1 MRYRLI
7 SFVYLLLLALTHINA
22 QAVTLEECL
31 QVDESEA
38 DGDMQEL
45 LARAEEAFRDDEDFD
60 SSQLCRAIRL
70 YERVLEL
77 EPQNNRA
84 MNRLSQAYFMLGIE
98 FLAAQEERREAF
110 KRGRDLGLKRL
121 GVEQPEDPELL
132 CAVALPAIETVT
144 LEEGLEEEEL
154 SIAGLFWAG
163 NNWGKWLDNLP
174 EGERISRGFSDL
186 RCVRASFERTLELDE
201 EFFAAGPHRALGSL
215 LTQIP
220 GESLRVARAHFERAI
235 EIAPYY
241 LENKTN
247 YACGYA
253 VRVRDRALFD
263 RLIEEVLAAPVG
275 ERYIFWNKRAKRFA
289 EELKEQADELFAKG
303 ECKL

>member
-1 MRYRLI
+1 MRCLI
-7 SFVYLLLLALTHINA
+7 CTFALLLAFPVASGQVI
-22 QAVTLEECL
+22 TLEECL
-31 QVDESEA
+31 GGSEA
-38 DGDMQEL
+38 EGDAGEL

-60 SSQLCRAIRL
+60 HLQLCEAIRL

-77 EPQNNRA
+77 EPQNYRA

-98 FLAAQEERREAF
+98 YLAAQEERREAF
-110 KRGRDLGLKRL
+110 RRGRDLGLRRL
-121 GVEQPEDPELL
+121 GVEQPDDPELL
-132 CAVALPAIETVT
+132 CAVALPVIQKVQ
-144 LEEGLEEEEL
+144 LEEGLEEGER

-163 NNWGKWLDNLP
+163 NNWGKWLDTLP

-186 RCVRASFERTLELDE
+186 RCVRGSFEQTLKLDE
-201 EFFAAGPHRALGSL
+201 KFFAAGPHRALGSL
-215 LTQIP
+215 LTQVP
-220 GESLRVARAHFERAI
+220 GESLTKAREHFERAI

-263 RLIEEVLAAPVG
+263 RLIEEVLAAPLG
-275 ERYIFWNKRAKRFA
+275 ERYIFWNRRAKRFA
-289 EELKEQADELFAKG
+289 EELKEQADELFAQG